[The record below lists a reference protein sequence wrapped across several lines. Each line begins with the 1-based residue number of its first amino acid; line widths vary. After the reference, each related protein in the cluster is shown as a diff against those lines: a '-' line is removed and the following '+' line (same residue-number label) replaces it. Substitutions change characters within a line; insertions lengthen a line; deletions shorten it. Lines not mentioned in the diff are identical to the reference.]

1 MSGFTFTKATKAK
14 SKARLALIGPSG
26 AGKTYTALRI
36 ASGFGGRIAV
46 IDTEHGSAA
55 KYSDSFDFDTL
66 DLNHHDPMSYVGAIQ
81 AAGEAGYDVLVID
94 SLSHAWMGK
103 DGALEQVDKA
113 AKRTRGNSYAAW
125 RDVTPK
131 HNALID
137 AMLASK
143 CHLIVTMR
151 AKTEY
156 ATETGKD
163 GKMTVAKI
171 GLAPI
176 QREGLEYE
184 FDVVAD
190 MTLDHDLIVS
200 KTRMPM
206 LDGAI
211 INKPGEDLGKRI
223 VDWFQS
229 GVDAPAPAPAFTPA
243 PAPAPAPVAAPVAA
257 PEPVEEPEPAEE
269 EQHFGPQIE
278 AAERPAA
285 IVPILNGIAAAESLH
300 PAHRRNSTAKAL
312 LRMAELATS
321 PTDLAIMKGA
331 WEAHKDSLG
340 TRREEVSSTFA
351 KTVEAIR
358 ASVATAA

>member
-36 ASGFGGRIAV
+36 ARGMGGRIAV

-55 KYSDSFDFDTL
+55 KYSDEFEFDTL
-66 DLNHHDPMSYVGAIQ
+66 NLTHHDPMSYVGAIQ

-190 MTLDHDLIVS
+190 MTLDHDLMVS

-206 LDGAI
+206 LDGMV
-211 INKPGEDLGKRI
+211 INKPDEKFGKQI
-223 VDWFQS
+223 VDWFHS
-229 GVDAPAPAPAFTPA
+229 GVDAPEPVFERAAP
-243 PAPAPAPVAAPVAA
+243 APVAA
-257 PEPVEEPEPAEE
+257 PEPVEEPEPAEP

-278 AAERPAA
+278 EADRPAT
-285 IVPILNGIAAAESLH
+285 IVPILNAIGVAEGLH
-300 PAHRRNSTAKAL
+300 PAHRRNSVAKAL
-312 LRMAELATS
+312 LRMAELAST

-340 TRREEVSSTFA
+340 ARREEVSTTFA
-351 KTVEAIR
+351 TTVEAIR